1 MKLTS
6 IHKVS
11 RNSADDRANAGADW
25 FPSVPAVGSPDP
37 ERMIGLRPAQHEPR
51 DPGSAGNSKRPRVRL
66 ER

>member
-25 FPSVPAVGSPDP
+25 ASSVPAVGSPDP
-37 ERMIGLRPAQHEPR
+37 ERMIRLRPMQHEPR
-51 DPGSAGNSKRPRVRL
+51 DPAPAGNSKRPRVRV